1 MARQKRL
8 RELQELPIVKGFRPM
23 WLRPRYGRAITLH
36 LEEYEVLRLIDYEGM
51 VHEEVAGLMKVSRP
65 TVTRIY
71 ESARKKLGQALVEGR
86 SFYIEGGE
94 IKITE
99 THYLCEE
106 CQERIS
112 QPLEDEAL
120 IVCPACSSERLV
132 NLNDCFVRGC
142 QRCRRCQ

>member
-1 MARQKRL
+1 MARQKIL

-36 LEEYEVLRLIDYEGM
+36 LEEYEVLRLIDYEGL

-71 ESARKKLGQALVEGR
+71 ESARKKLSKALVEGR

-99 THYLCEE
+99 NHYLCEA
-106 CQERIS
+106 CNRRVS
-112 QPLEDEAL
+112 LPLDEDAPEL
-120 IVCPACSSERLV
+120 CPVCGDERLI